1 MISILFSR
9 LFDIKTLQIETVRSR
24 NGAEPMGKLLDARTD
39 WELEAAR
46 RRELINSDLETRRLL
61 REAGASM
68 NPSIAEPSGGM
79 FAGLRTAFGGPADK
93 VEDGPCPPATAGGM
107 TAVKP
112 GT

>member
-1 MISILFSR
+1 
-9 LFDIKTLQIETVRSR
+9 
-24 NGAEPMGKLLDARTD
+24 MGKVPDARTD

-61 REAGASM
+61 RGADGTAM
-68 NPSIAEPSGGM
+68 NPSIAWTSGGIL
-79 FAGLRTAFGGPADK
+79 ASLRAALAAPANK
-93 VEDGPCPPATAGGM
+93 AEDAPCPPATAGGM